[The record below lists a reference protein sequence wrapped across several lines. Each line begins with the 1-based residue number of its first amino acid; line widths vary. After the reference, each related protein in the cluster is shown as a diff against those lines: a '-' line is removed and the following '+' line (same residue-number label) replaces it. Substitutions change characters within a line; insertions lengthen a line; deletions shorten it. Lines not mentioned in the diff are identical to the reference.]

1 MRVSLSGE
9 IIEDP
14 PVILLNMEY
23 TGPCISEPA
32 FSSPLEKKH
41 IKAQHKISLKYPTI
55 LVPLKSSELL
65 HINNIK
71 PFSQYDV
78 TSFLEFILS

>member
-1 MRVSLSGE
+1 MYCQNYVL
-9 IIEDP
+9 
-14 PVILLNMEY
+14 V
-23 TGPCISEPA
+23 GPCISEPA
-32 FSSPLEKKH
+32 FSSPLAKRH

-55 LVPLKSSELL
+55 LVPLKSSGLL

-78 TSFLEFILS
+78 TSFLKFILS